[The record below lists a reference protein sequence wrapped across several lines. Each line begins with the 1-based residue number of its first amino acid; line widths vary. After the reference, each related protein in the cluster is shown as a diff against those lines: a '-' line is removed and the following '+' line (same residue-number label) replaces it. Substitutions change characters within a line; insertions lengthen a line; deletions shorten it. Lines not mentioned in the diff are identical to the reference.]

1 DPPRSATGIAVMS
14 MDLLLSSDDEPLHWR
29 APTQQEAHTWRG
41 TMEAQALREFLAD
54 TAWGELDALVID
66 LPPGTDRLATV
77 VSLVPVLAG
86 VVIVTIPSDVSQLVV
101 RQSITVA
108 REEKVSI
115 LGLVEN
121 MAGLFPG
128 PDAATPSSSPRPPP
142 RLPGRS
148 PSSRRRSAMVSSA
161 VPAVDGALLP
171 GLRHPSPACA

>member
-1 DPPRSATGIAVMS
+1 MKKYKDIVGDGGSNVGAP
-14 MDLLLSSDDEPLHWR
+14 DDEPLHWR

-101 RQSITVA
+101 RKSITVA
-108 REEKVSI
+108 REE
-115 LGLVEN
+115 
-121 MAGLFPG
+121 
-128 PDAATPSSSPRPPP
+128 
-142 RLPGRS
+142 
-148 PSSRRRSAMVSSA
+148 
-161 VPAVDGALLP
+161 
-171 GLRHPSPACA
+171 

>member
-1 DPPRSATGIAVMS
+1 MAKMLGVRGRPLAVAGDAVDPPRSATGIPVMS

-86 VVIVTIPSDVSQLVV
+86 GGLGTIPSDPSQPAV
-101 RQSITVA
+101 RQALTLA
-108 REEKVSI
+108 PEGEVSI
-115 LGLVEN
+115 LARGEH
-121 MAGLFPG
+121 MA
-128 PDAATPSSSPRPPP
+128 
-142 RLPGRS
+142 
-148 PSSRRRSAMVSSA
+148 A
-161 VPAVDGALLP
+161 VFSG
-171 GLRHPSPACA
+171 